1 MKVYLIVVVDSYNL
15 ECATNKC
22 FASRE
27 KAKKY
32 CDPHFKLDKCDSN
45 CESFG
50 TKEELIYGRIY
61 FNFGDPEV
69 ANGKLLVGWIGKHA

>member
-32 CDPHFKLDKCDSN
+32 CEKNNVYTYNYLQKCVEENEEPGNYTLFKV
-45 CESFG
+45 
-50 TKEELIYGRIY
+50 KEI
-61 FNFGDPEV
+61 EV
-69 ANGKLLVGWIGKHA
+69 IEDAR